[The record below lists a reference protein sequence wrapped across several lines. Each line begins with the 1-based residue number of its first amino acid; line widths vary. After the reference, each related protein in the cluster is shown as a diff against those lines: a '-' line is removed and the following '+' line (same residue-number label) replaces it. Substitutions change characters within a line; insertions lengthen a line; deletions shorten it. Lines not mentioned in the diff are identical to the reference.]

1 MNTHIPLSL
10 IGISHKT
17 APVEIREALAFSK
30 DEQQTLIHLL
40 PAKFHLGGTI
50 ILSTCNRTEL
60 YLSGEVEDDRLQ
72 ELRQYLN
79 EFKHCDYFT
88 NDQFLYSLKGK
99 EAVFHFFQ
107 VISGLDS
114 QILGEPQIT
123 GQVKNAYQM
132 AYELNGTDALL
143 NKLVNYGLQ
152 AEKKV
157 RSQTFL
163 SDGAVSVSYAGVEL
177 ARKIF
182 TNLNDKIA
190 LLVGAGETAEL
201 AAQHFM
207 EKGVGKIMIANR
219 TYQKAQEL
227 AEKFAGEAFPL
238 NELPNIIHQVDI
250 VISAT
255 SSTDYVLTREMIEP
269 YNKKRSNSPLFL
281 IDLAI
286 PRDIDPELDEL
297 DFVYLYNL
305 DDLNEVV
312 QSNLTKRQ
320 KEVPKAEK
328 IILHYVHEFVEWLS
342 THASSQIINRLRSYF
357 ETLRKNELQR
367 LKSRLPQQGFENV
380 EYLTE
385 SITNKIL
392 HQHIKLLKAN
402 LKNPIKYEQYLE
414 FLESLYE
421 FNENE

>member
-17 APVEIREALAFSK
+17 APVEIRESLAFSK
-30 DEQQTLIHLL
+30 DEQKKLIQVL
-40 PAKFHLGGTI
+40 PEKFDIRGLI

-60 YLSGEVEDDRLQ
+60 YLSSELQ
-72 ELRQYLN
+72 EDQLNALREFLN
-79 EFKHCDYFT
+79 QFKNCSYFT
-88 NDQFLYSLKGK
+88 SSSYLYSFKGK
-99 EAVFHFFQ
+99 EAVFHFFR

-123 GQVKNAYQM
+123 GQVKEAYYQS
-132 AYELNGTDALL
+132 YELHGTDALL

-157 RSQTFL
+157 RTETFL

-182 TNLNDKIA
+182 TNLTDKVA
-190 LLVGAGETAEL
+190 LLIGAGDTAEL

-207 EKGVGKIMIANR
+207 EKGVGKIFIANR
-219 TYQKAQEL
+219 TFEKAQEL
-227 AEKFAGEAFPL
+227 ARRFAGEAYQL
-238 NELPNIIHQVDI
+238 TEITNIIEQVDI

-255 SSTDYVLTREMIEP
+255 SSTDYVLTREMVEP
-269 YNKKRSNSPLFL
+269 ICKKRARRPLFL

-297 DFVYLYNL
+297 DSIYLYNL

-312 QSNLTKRQ
+312 QSNLNKRK
-320 KEVPKAEK
+320 KEIPKAEK
-328 IILHYVHEFVEWLS
+328 IILHHVHEFVEWLS
-342 THASSQIINRLRSYF
+342 THASSRIINRLRNYF
-357 ETLRKNELQR
+357 EGLRKHELQR
-367 LKSRLPQQGFENV
+367 LKSRLPREGFEQV

-402 LKNPIKYEQYLE
+402 LKDPKKYEQYLE
-414 FLESLYE
+414 FLEALYE
-421 FNENE
+421 FGENG